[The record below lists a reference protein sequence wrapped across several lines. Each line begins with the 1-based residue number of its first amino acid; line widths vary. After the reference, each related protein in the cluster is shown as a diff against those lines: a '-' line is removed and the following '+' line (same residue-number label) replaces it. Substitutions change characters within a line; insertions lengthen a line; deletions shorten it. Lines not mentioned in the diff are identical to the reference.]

1 MKHTVAIVASPTFGY
16 LENECKIDMVNSLS
30 INLFQHAQS
39 KHFWLLSLPTTIVLL
54 QKRNAITIQ
63 YSIAEARQKELRS
76 GINVN
81 EYLDTCRIAN
91 VYFTSDVDAKLR
103 IRDLNEYDEINLNK
117 IGRTSVYDD
126 DGIFKYSQHSGH
138 DFDEV

>member
-1 MKHTVAIVASPTFGY
+1 
-16 LENECKIDMVNSLS
+16 MVNSLS
-30 INLFQHAQS
+30 IDLFQYAQS
-39 KHFWLLSLPTTIVLL
+39 KHFWSLCLPTTIVLL

-63 YSIAEARQKELRS
+63 HSIAEARRKELSS

-81 EYLDTCRIAN
+81 EYLDTGRIAN
-91 VYFTSDVDAKLR
+91 VYFTSDVDAKMR

>member
-16 LENECKIDMVNSLS
+16 LEDECKIDMVNSLS
-30 INLFQHAQS
+30 INLFQYAQS

-63 YSIAEARQKELRS
+63 HSIAEAKRKELSS
-76 GINVN
+76 GIKVN
-81 EYLDTCRIAN
+81 EYLDTGRIAN

-103 IRDLNEYDEINLNK
+103 IRDLNEYDEIDLNK
-117 IGRTSVYDD
+117 I
-126 DGIFKYSQHSGH
+126 
-138 DFDEV
+138 